1 MANNGKATNS
11 DPQYCTQKINNFGT
25 QIQRKAGVSSCSP
38 DGLVI
43 HGALVAPVVYPEL
56 KIR

>member
-25 QIQRKAGVSSCSP
+25 QIQRKARVSSCSP
-38 DGLVI
+38 GGLVI
-43 HGALVAPVVYPEL
+43 HGALVAIYN
-56 KIR
+56 

>member
-38 DGLVI
+38 DGLVNLMMSYSEI
-43 HGALVAPVVYPEL
+43 ILEQR
-56 KIR
+56 I